1 MPSLA
6 LPDAAA
12 VFAGILVLS
21 FGLTILFCGLFTSYF
36 GAGRSRKI
44 GIGLVLVGL
53 LTLFAWT
60 SITFGISILTPID
73 GWNAPQMG
81 VGIAAVAAGAL
92 GGLVALGMFLV
103 AIMRA

>member
-1 MPSLA
+1 MA

-21 FGLTILFCGLFTSYF
+21 FGLTMLFCGLFTSYF

-60 SITFGISILTPID
+60 SISFGVSILTPID
-73 GWNAPQMG
+73 AWTAQQMG
-81 VGIAAVAAGAL
+81 LGIAAVAAGAL